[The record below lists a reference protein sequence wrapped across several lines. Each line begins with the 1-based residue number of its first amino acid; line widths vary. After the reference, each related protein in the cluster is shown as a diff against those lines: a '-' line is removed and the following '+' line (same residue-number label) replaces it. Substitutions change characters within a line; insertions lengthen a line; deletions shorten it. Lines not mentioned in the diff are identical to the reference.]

1 MEAKLIK
8 SIQEMFVQYHLKN
21 ENGHTIATTL
31 FPIPTEVEYAANS
44 RGITLQRLSYDNCQA
59 IECGYDLDEL
69 AKTIFPDKIFT
80 TDEEHETPVDG
91 SPYQW
96 GFKVG
101 FQKALELM
109 GDKKFNRRDM
119 ISAYNDGKNS
129 KESVKSEDLEDFN
142 FIQSLQQTEWDV
154 IVEMRRVEDGNKII
168 GAVKG
173 VKGSGSKI
181 KTYKSVPKLDANG
194 CLILKLKS

>member
-59 IECGYDLDEL
+59 IERGYDLDEL

-109 GDKKFNRRDM
+109 GDKKFSETQMRE
-119 ISAYNDGKNS
+119 AYNRGYYLGGTPGIDRYINA
-129 KESVKSEDLEDFN
+129 
-142 FIQSLQQTEWDV
+142 LQQTEWDV
-154 IVEMRRVEDGNKII
+154 IVEMQRVEDGSKII

-181 KTYKSVPKLDANG
+181 KTYKSVPKLDADG